1 MFGSHSAWVAAS
13 LLQASSVRHLGRV
26 NLATDSS
33 PPAHAHECLVRLV
46 AERGRQFGSTLQAS
60 KQLYL
65 ECRHL
70 SIIYLS
76 TFVPRQSR
84 MSPRRRPVVFFS
96 RYCPCFNPPRRMLQP
111 CSKGSLACPR
121 PWRRQTMNGPRSSS
135 RAAELTP
142 PSVPTLPGH
151 LMRDVERGQV
161 KKVVRWLKGGGQ
173 ADQPFSAEFC
183 CYTLL
188 HVAAAFNRTDLIN
201 LLLKH
206 GASIDVRSIDG
217 STALMVA
224 SEQGQLAAV
233 HLLLKQSASVD
244 LVSACDG
251 ISSLISASRN
261 GHASVVAVLLKHSAD
276 PDQQSATLGST
287 ALVQAA
293 GAGHIECA
301 RVLLDAGASTTLQL
315 RACGRTAFDLAASNG
330 HAAVCRLLQA
340 STATAP
346 VSAAVNETPGRGA
359 LAPCARTSHD
369 AEVRAA
375 DAEVRVARWAEQRER
390 EEQARHERREQAMAL
405 QAELAARHEVRE
417 AAQAEARLADTADRR
432 RRLVEERHVRS
443 EAAPRPYT
451 ASGASHRKE
460 PKTVK
465 ARPDAVARS
474 KRQADKE
481 SSLQRLHEMLGQRKA
496 REAAQVALRNER
508 LHMVQVGEAIRNGDW
523 ESSPAE
529 PATADE
535 PAAAEP
541 AADAEPAPDADA
553 STELAAI
560 QPTPT
565 EPAVEDAADTD
576 AASNYADAA
585 GPASDAPKPAAARAT
600 AAPVKVPDAFV
611 CPLTLE
617 IMHDPALL
625 VGDGQT
631 YERSEI
637 ERWLQTKLT
646 SPMTNE
652 KLTTS
657 LLAPN
662 VVLRRLIIEFRE
674 ANFGLDCET
683 CS

>member
-1 MFGSHSAWVAAS
+1 
-13 LLQASSVRHLGRV
+13 
-26 NLATDSS
+26 
-33 PPAHAHECLVRLV
+33 
-46 AERGRQFGSTLQAS
+46 
-60 KQLYL
+60 
-65 ECRHL
+65 
-70 SIIYLS
+70 
-76 TFVPRQSR
+76 
-84 MSPRRRPVVFFS
+84 
-96 RYCPCFNPPRRMLQP
+96 MLQP
-111 CSKGSLACPR
+111 S
-121 PWRRQTMNGPRSSS
+121 RRAFAHETSSMGGGPASSS

-142 PSVPTLPGH
+142 PGVPALPGH

-244 LVSACDG
+244 LVSARDG
-251 ISSLISASRN
+251 ISSLISAARN

-276 PDQQSATLGST
+276 PDQQSAALGST

-293 GAGHIECA
+293 GAGHVECA

-340 STATAP
+340 STATATA
-346 VSAAVNETPGRGA
+346 SAVNETPGRGA

-375 DAEVRVARWAEQRER
+375 HAEVRAARWAEQRER
-390 EEQARHERREQAMAL
+390 EEQARHERREQATAL

-417 AAQAEARLADTADRR
+417 AAQAEARLADAADRR

-508 LHMVQVGEAIRNGDW
+508 LHMVQIGEAIRNGDW

-553 STELAAI
+553 STELAAV
-560 QPTPT
+560 PLTPT

-576 AASNYADAA
+576 AANNCADAA
-585 GPASDAPKPAAARAT
+585 GPASDAPEPAAARAT

-674 ANFGLDCET
+674 ANFGLGCAS
-683 CS
+683 CLYN

>member
-1 MFGSHSAWVAAS
+1 
-13 LLQASSVRHLGRV
+13 
-26 NLATDSS
+26 
-33 PPAHAHECLVRLV
+33 
-46 AERGRQFGSTLQAS
+46 
-60 KQLYL
+60 
-65 ECRHL
+65 
-70 SIIYLS
+70 
-76 TFVPRQSR
+76 
-84 MSPRRRPVVFFS
+84 
-96 RYCPCFNPPRRMLQP
+96 
-111 CSKGSLACPR
+111 
-121 PWRRQTMNGPRSSS
+121 MNGPRSSS
-135 RAAELTP
+135 RVAELTP

-508 LHMVQVGEAIRNGDW
+508 LHMVQIGEAIRNGDW